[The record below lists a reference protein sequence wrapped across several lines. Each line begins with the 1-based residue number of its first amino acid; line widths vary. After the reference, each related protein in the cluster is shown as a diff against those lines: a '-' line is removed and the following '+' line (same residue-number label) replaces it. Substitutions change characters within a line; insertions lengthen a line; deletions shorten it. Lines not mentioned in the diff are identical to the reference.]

1 MTRLHMPDVL
11 ASAAPTEGVEAG
23 GEDATPALAAPV
35 LGIDPDWRERIEL
48 AKRAYQDGK
57 KLREGKPITFR
68 VDRPL
73 PALSRQ
79 THCRPPPQGS

>member
-1 MTRLHMPDVL
+1 MRWLCRPHAP
-11 ASAAPTEGVEAG
+11 AAVNRSESSEADREG
-23 GEDATPALAAPV
+23 DPA

-48 AKRAYQDGK
+48 AKQAYQDGK

-73 PALSRQ
+73 PTPDL
-79 THCRPPPQGS
+79 